1 MNAKR
6 TLTLNLSEQE
16 MKVLEFL
23 ADKKDI
29 TKTGVLKLALRL
41 LQTVDARIE
50 PGKKLLVED
59 ELTKEKSELI
69 IL

>member
-6 TLTLNLSEQE
+6 TLTLNLSDQE
-16 MKVLEFL
+16 MKVLELL
-23 ADKKDI
+23 ATKKDI

-41 LQTVDARIE
+41 LQTIDAKIDF
-50 PGKKLLVED
+50 GKKLLVED
-59 ELTKEKSELI
+59 EITKEKSELI

>member
-6 TLTLNLSEQE
+6 TLTLNLSDQE
-16 MKVLEFL
+16 MRVLESL
-23 ADKKDI
+23 AEKKDI